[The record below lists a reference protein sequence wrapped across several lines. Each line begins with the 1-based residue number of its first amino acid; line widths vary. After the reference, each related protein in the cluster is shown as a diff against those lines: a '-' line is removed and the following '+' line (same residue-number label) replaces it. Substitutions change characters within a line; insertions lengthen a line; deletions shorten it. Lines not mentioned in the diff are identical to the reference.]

1 MKCVVCDRKLEY
13 GDQVVICEDCKGSPA
28 PPLSELQA
36 LKELITKHLTSQTKS
51 LESIEKI
58 LVVSA
63 VPQELYENG
72 INLLATMRT
81 MNTVLTN
88 IVSIG
93 TSTPTYKP
101 PNQKDLFPEKE
112 PE

>member
-1 MKCVVCDRKLEY
+1 MKCAVCDRKLEVA
-13 GDQVVICEDCKGSPA
+13 DDVHVCEDCKKSTE
-28 PPLSELQA
+28 PLRTELQEI
-36 LKELITKHLTSQTKS
+36 KQLIANHCKSQSRS

-63 VPQELYENG
+63 VPRELYENG
-72 INLLATMRT
+72 IQLLSTMRT

-93 TSTPTYKP
+93 TATPTYGTI
-101 PNQKDLFPEKE
+101 NQKDLFKQEKE
-112 PE
+112 